1 MIKRLRERL
10 TSRRVPRLEGD
21 GPIVSF
27 LVIVYDMPAQAEKTL
42 RSLMTDYQVG
52 VNARDYEVI
61 IVENESPNLMRS
73 GFIQS
78 LPANF
83 SYHCRMETEPTPVHA
98 INFAASLAR
107 GQHICLMIDG
117 ARMLTPGVIRNILR
131 GHRLCERSVVT
142 VPGYH
147 LGYEVQQE
155 AVNSGYGVEE
165 ERRLLKS
172 IDWPSD
178 GYRLFDV
185 ACFSGSA
192 IPGFFLPNSESN
204 CISMPASL
212 WHELGGCDTKFNLQ
226 GGGLVNLDLYRRACE
241 SPGVTHV
248 ITPGEGTFH
257 QFHGGVTTGGK
268 NTEVRAA
275 LIEACEKQYLELR
288 GYPFASPETDPV
300 YIGEM
305 PVQVQRF
312 LRESSRRVS
321 EARQDD
327 GTVKH
332 LKLLK

>member
-1 MIKRLRERL
+1 
-10 TSRRVPRLEGD
+10 
-21 GPIVSF
+21 
-27 LVIVYDMPAQAEKTL
+27 
-42 RSLMTDYQVG
+42 MT
-52 VNARDYEVI
+52 
-61 IVENESPNLMRS
+61 
-73 GFIQS
+73 
-78 LPANF
+78 
-83 SYHCRMETEPTPVHA
+83 
-98 INFAASLAR
+98 
-107 GQHICLMIDG
+107 
-117 ARMLTPGVIRNILR
+117 
-131 GHRLCERSVVT
+131 
-142 VPGYH
+142 
-147 LGYEVQQE
+147 
-155 AVNSGYGVEE
+155 
-165 ERRLLKS
+165 
-172 IDWPSD
+172 
-178 GYRLFDV
+178 
-185 ACFSGSA
+185 
-192 IPGFFLPNSESN
+192 
-204 CISMPASL
+204 
-212 WHELGGCDTKFNLQ
+212 

-241 SPGVTHV
+241 SSGVTHV